1 MMSGSNESLVE
12 YTGELGETKRGGG
25 VVRAFRKDSGKS
37 KGKAPETRMCFRND
51 KAVSVAGEGE
61 GEKREK
67 VRSERGDFCF

>member
-1 MMSGSNESLVE
+1 
-12 YTGELGETKRGGG
+12 
-25 VVRAFRKDSGKS
+25 
-37 KGKAPETRMCFRND
+37 MCFRNS

>member
-1 MMSGSNESLVE
+1 M
-12 YTGELGETKRGGG
+12 GG

>member
-12 YTGELGETKRGGG
+12 YTGELGETKWGG

-61 GEKREK
+61 GEKRER
-67 VRSERGDFCF
+67 VRERIERK

>member
-1 MMSGSNESLVE
+1 MISGSNESLEE
-12 YTGELGETKRGGG
+12 YTGELGETKWG
-25 VVRAFRKDSGKS
+25 VVRALRKDSGKS
-37 KGKAPETRMCFRND
+37 KGKTPETKMCFRNG

>member
-1 MMSGSNESLVE
+1 MQH
-12 YTGELGETKRGGG
+12 ELIKIHFKPLKKKRNG
-25 VVRAFRKDSGKS
+25 
-37 KGKAPETRMCFRND
+37 